1 MTTEEKIKKAAKS
14 VFHTK
19 GYAATT
25 TRDIA
30 KEANLN
36 LALINYYFRS
46 KEKLFEIIMLESMM
60 NFMQSLVSVF
70 NDPNTS
76 LKEKTKLISANYIN
90 LLSNEPDLPLFIL
103 SELRTGGL
111 LKLVSSMGINQMM
124 RNSVFYKQ
132 IEEDIQESKIKNEDP
147 MQYIMNLISLSVF
160 PFIATPMLKLMGGM
174 DDQDFNKKME
184 ERKKWIPK
192 WIKNMNEKN

>member
-1 MTTEEKIKKAAKS
+1 MTTEEKIKNAAKT

-76 LKEKTKLISANYIN
+76 LKEKTKLISGNYIN
-90 LLSNEPDLPLFIL
+90 LLSKEPDLPLFIL

-111 LKLVSSMGINQMM
+111 LILLSSMGINQMM

-132 IEEDIQESKIKNEDP
+132 IEEDIQNGKIKNEDP
-147 MQYIMNLISLSVF
+147 MQYIMNIISLSVF
-160 PFIATPMLKLMGGM
+160 PFIANPMLKLMGGI
-174 DDQDFNKKME
+174 DDKDFKNKME